1 MTPRIATR
9 PWGARLALLAVLG
22 VVIALRLHVAGVPL
36 ERDEGEFAYMGQLI
50 LRGETPYLAA
60 ANMKLP
66 GTYYAYAGI
75 LALFGETA
83 VAIRVGLLLVNLVAI
98 ALLYRLG
105 TVLLD
110 EITGA
115 AAAITYAVLS
125 LDPSVLGFTAKGEH
139 FVIPPLLGGLVLL
152 VRTPVPRPSRTLVA
166 AGLLL
171 GLAVLMK
178 QHAAVF
184 LVFAVLWVVAS
195 AGVAGR
201 SAARAALR
209 EGAVLAGAALAPFGA
224 TCLAMWA
231 SGAFAPFWFWTVR
244 YAREY
249 AALIPLAVGLGELE
263 RQAARIATAS
273 APLWILA
280 GVGTS
285 ALAWDA
291 PARRHASF
299 LGGFAL
305 ASLLATVP
313 GLRFSEHYFLLLLPA
328 ASLLAGVTV
337 AALAR
342 RAAAWAPAAGALV
355 GGGLPLVAAA
365 ASLFPEPVALFR
377 QPPAVVAR
385 TVFGAN
391 PFPEAV
397 EVARYLEAHTSPDDR
412 IAVIGSEPEI
422 YFLARRQ
429 AAVSYMYVYPLM
441 EPQPFA
447 RRMQDEMI
455 AQLER
460 ERPRFLVLV
469 NVPTSWSLQAESS
482 HALLAWVERTVN
494 TDYRLVGLVDIM
506 PDGET
511 VYRWDAAAAGASPA
525 SSNHLAIFER
535 G

>member
-1 MTPRIATR
+1 MAPAIATP
-9 PWGARLALLAVLG
+9 PWGVRLALLVVLAAV
-22 VVIALRLHVAGVPL
+22 VALRLQLADVPL

-50 LRGETPYLAA
+50 LRGETPYQAA

-75 LALFGETA
+75 LAVLGET
-83 VAIRVGLLLVNLVAI
+83 VSAIRLGLLVVNLLAI
-98 ALLYRLG
+98 VLLYRLG
-105 TVLLD
+105 TVLAD
-110 EITGA
+110 EIAGA
-115 AAAITYAVLS
+115 AAAIAYAVLS

-139 FVIPPLLGGLVLL
+139 FVIPPLLGGLLLL
-152 VRTPVPRPSRTLVA
+152 VRAQAPRPPLTLVT

-184 LVFAVLWVVAS
+184 LAFAVLWVTAT
-195 AGVAGR
+195 AAAAGR
-201 SAARAALR
+201 RAWRTAGR
-209 EGAVLAGAALAPFGA
+209 EGAILTGSALVPFGA
-224 TCLAMWA
+224 TCLGMWA
-231 SGAFAPFWFWTVR
+231 SGAFGAFWFWTVR

-249 AALIPLAVGLGELE
+249 AALIPLAVGLGELG
-263 RQAARIATAS
+263 RQAVRITTAS
-273 APLWILA
+273 VPLWLLA
-280 GVGTS
+280 ALGAT

-291 PARRHASF
+291 PARRRASF
-299 LGGFAL
+299 LGGFAT

-328 ASLLAGVTV
+328 ASLLAGVAV

-342 RAAAWAPAAGALV
+342 RAAIWGPTAAALV
-355 GGGLPLVAAA
+355 GGGVPLVAAA
-365 ASLFPEPVALFR
+365 ASLLPEPVTLFR
-377 QPPAVVAR
+377 QPPAVVSR

-391 PFPEAV
+391 PFPEAAQ
-397 EVARYLEAHTSPDDR
+397 VARYLEAHTAPDER

-447 RRMQDEMI
+447 RRMQEEMI

-460 ERPRFLVLV
+460 ERPRYLVLV

-482 HALLAWVERTVN
+482 RALLAWVERTVN

-511 VYRWDAAAAGASPA
+511 LYRWDAAAAGASPA
-525 SSNHLAIFER
+525 STTHLAIFLR
-535 G
+535 S